1 MKYPCNVFRNGR
13 WYEAGEDVP
22 EKDASPSAGDVV
34 KAEEP
39 KVEEVA
45 EVAEEPNAEPQ
56 YTIKQI
62 NKMKADEAKA
72 LALELGF
79 EEGAVAELSAN
90 EIKRNIIT
98 FLKLK

>member
-1 MKYPCNVFRNGR
+1 MIYPCIVFRNGR

-22 EKDASPSAGDVV
+22 ENGASPSVGEV
-34 KAEEP
+34 AE

-45 EVAEEPNAEPQ
+45 EAEEPIAEQPQ

-79 EEGAVAELSAN
+79 EKDAVEEISASEL
-90 EIKRNIIT
+90 KRNIIT